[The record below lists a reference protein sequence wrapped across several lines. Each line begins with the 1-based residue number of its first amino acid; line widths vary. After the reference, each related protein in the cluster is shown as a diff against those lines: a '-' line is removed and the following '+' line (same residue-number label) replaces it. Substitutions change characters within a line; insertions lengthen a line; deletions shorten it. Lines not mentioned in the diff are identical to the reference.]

1 MDKNAAFQY
10 LLKQYIV
17 AIIRADSD
25 QDLIDIVKAVAAGGV
40 RCIEVTMTTPGA
52 LQALERASKE
62 LAGEDVLL
70 GVGSVLDEETC
81 RLAILAGAQYVVSPV
96 VSLPVIRMAHRYG
109 KPVLP
114 GAFTPT
120 EIFTAW
126 EHGADIV
133 KVFPSDIGGA
143 AYIKAIKGPLPQI
156 PLMATG
162 GVTAENLKDFVAAG
176 ASGVGVGG
184 NLVSK
189 KLVAARDFAGIT
201 RNAKAFAD
209 AVVAARQP

>member
-1 MDKNAAFQY
+1 
-10 LLKQYIV
+10 
-17 AIIRADSD
+17 
-25 QDLIDIVKAVAAGGV
+25 
-40 RCIEVTMTTPGA
+40 
-52 LQALERASKE
+52 
-62 LAGEDVLL
+62 
-70 GVGSVLDEETC
+70 
-81 RLAILAGAQYVVSPV
+81 
-96 VSLPVIRMAHRYG
+96 MAHRYG

-133 KVFPSDIGGA
+133 KVFPSEIGGA

-162 GVTAENLKDFVAAG
+162 GVTVENLNDFVAAG

-209 AVVAARQP
+209 AVAAARQP